1 MKPMPPEELLAIL
14 TAGARLAPEKSRAL
28 PAASYRDPVESVRL
42 AGEVGPKKRRE
53 RPPKI
58 NKKWR

>member
-1 MKPMPPEELLAIL
+1 MSKIDPDEMLAIL

-28 PAASYRDPVESVRL
+28 PASSYRDPAESVRL
-42 AGEVGPKKRRE
+42 AGEAAPKRRRN

>member
-1 MKPMPPEELLAIL
+1 MSKIDPTEMLAIL

-28 PAASYRDPVESVRL
+28 PAASYRDPAESVRL
-42 AGEVGPKKRRE
+42 MGEIAPKKRKE
-53 RPPKI
+53 RPPKV